1 MNVYIRLKEKNNE
14 HCYDYGQKMY
24 GKKGELLFTDTD
36 GFTYQIKN
44 ENFYKDLWE
53 DNFFFHFSSYSKD

>member
-1 MNVYIRLKEKNNE
+1 
-14 HCYDYGQKMY
+14 MY
-24 GKKGELLFTDTD
+24 GKKGELLFTDID